1 MERRTLFKTIAA
13 TLLASTLAAGPVLAD
28 GVIRIGASA
37 PKTGPLAG
45 GAAVTYWPAIKLW
58 VHDVN
63 ERGGIDVGG
72 EKMKVELVEYDD
84 RTSNE
89 EAIKNIQRLATVDKV
104 DFIVPPYGTGIN
116 LATAPL
122 IAKYGYPHIAVTAV
136 ADGIEE
142 FAKRWPNSFW
152 TLGTSTAMATSLV
165 DVLVEMRNAG
175 QINEKVALVNVA
187 DSFGIELVN
196 AGKPAL
202 EAAGFDI
209 VYETSYPLQQ
219 QDFAPII
226 SGAKN
231 AAPDTFVAF
240 SYPGDTFG
248 LTKQAAIADLPVKAF
263 YVGVATAFP
272 AFPAANG
279 DAANGIMGVGG
290 VNADSEL
297 YQDFASRQKEVT
309 GEAPDYW
316 ASPVQYASLQVL
328 EQAITD
334 AGTLDKAAVIDAIK
348 NGTFDTIMGEWTFE
362 DNIITKYWTV
372 GQWQD
377 GVFRGI
383 ASTGVGGEAEP
394 ILKSGWN

>member
-1 MERRTLFKTIAA
+1 MERRTLIKTFAA
-13 TLLASTLAAGPVLAD
+13 TLLAGAVMAGPALAE
-28 GVIRIGASA
+28 GTIKIGASA

-45 GAAVTYWPAIKLW
+45 GAAVTYWPAVQLW

-89 EAIKNIQRLATVDKV
+89 EAIKNIQRLATVDEV

-136 ADGIEE
+136 ADGIEG
-142 FAKRWPNSFW
+142 FAERWPNSFW
-152 TLGTSTAMATSLV
+152 TLGTSAGMATSLV
-165 DVLVEMRNAG
+165 DVLKEMRDAG

-187 DSFGIELVN
+187 DAFGIELVN

-202 EAAGFDI
+202 EEAGFDI

-231 AAPDTFVAF
+231 AGPDTFIAF

-272 AFPAANG
+272 AFAGANG
-279 DAANGIMGVGG
+279 AAANGIMGVGG
-290 VNADSEL
+290 VNADSEA

-316 ASPVQYASLQVL
+316 ASPVQYASLEVL

-334 AGTLDKAAVIDAIK
+334 AGTLDKPAVIEAIK
-348 NGTFDTIMGEWTFE
+348 SGTFDTIMGEWKFE
-362 DNIITKYWTV
+362 DNIIKQFWTV

-383 ASTGVGGEAEP
+383 ASTGLDGEADP
-394 ILKSGWN
+394 IVKSGWN